1 MGIDLSSACT
11 NPVYSVEEAKISKIR
26 PVFLDADGVLWKDSG
41 AGSIFGSSSID
52 SFTTRMTLMRNI
64 FPLSTFFIVSNQTC
78 VARGMYGEP
87 ALRERIY
94 TVLDSMTLLSTPIVF
109 SYCPHHPN
117 AQVLN
122 YRRNC
127 KSRKPSAEQISHL
140 VKQFDLSINESLL
153 IGDRITDLE
162 AAEKVGIR
170 EKYLIRNNSA
180 FEVNEGDNDFVW
192 SQFIEFRFISELH
205 DLARFI

>member
-1 MGIDLSSACT
+1 MRIDLTSACT

-52 SFTTRMTLMRNI
+52 SFTAQITLMRNI
-64 FPLSTFFIVSNQTC
+64 FPFSTFFIVSNQTC
-78 VARGMYGEP
+78 VARGMYGEE
-87 ALRERIY
+87 ALRTRIY
-94 TVLDSMTLLSTPIVF
+94 TVLDAMTSLSLPIVF

-127 KSRKPSAEQISHL
+127 KSRKPNPEQISHL
-140 VKQFDLSINESLL
+140 VKKFDLAVDESLL

-170 EKYLIRNNSA
+170 EKYLIGNNSA
-180 FEVNEGDNDFVW
+180 FEVNEGDDDFVW
-192 SQFIEFRFISELH
+192 SQFVEFRLISELH
-205 DLARFI
+205 ELARFT

>member
-1 MGIDLSSACT
+1 LTSACT
-11 NPVYSVEEAKISKIR
+11 NPVYPVENARISKFR

-41 AGSIFGSSSID
+41 VGSIFRTSSID
-52 SFTTRMTLMRNI
+52 SFTTQMTLIRNL

-78 VARGMYGEP
+78 VARGMYREQE
-87 ALRERIY
+87 LRERIY
-94 TVLDSMTLLSTPIVF
+94 NMLNSMPTLSPPIVF

-127 KSRKPSAEQISHL
+127 KSRKPNPEQITSI
-140 VKQFDLSINESLL
+140 VEKFDLDIEESIL

-162 AAEKVGIR
+162 AVEKLGMR
-170 EKYLIRNNSA
+170 EKYLIRNTKA
-180 FEVNEGDNDFVW
+180 FEVNEGDDNFVW
-192 SQFIEFRFISELH
+192 SQFVEFRIISELH